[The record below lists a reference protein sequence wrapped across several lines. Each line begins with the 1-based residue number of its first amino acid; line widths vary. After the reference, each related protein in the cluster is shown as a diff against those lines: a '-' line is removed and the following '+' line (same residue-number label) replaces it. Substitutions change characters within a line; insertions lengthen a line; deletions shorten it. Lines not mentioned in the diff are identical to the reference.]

1 MRPPHLAAFDSIAS
15 WPSFTA
21 ESPLG
26 ILISACLA
34 NEPCGVEGTSYGD
47 HPLVLRL
54 FALPNVR
61 VVKYCPETVAFGVPR
76 ATPDID
82 AGDGFD
88 VLDGKARVLSD
99 KGDDW
104 TDGLVRTGKAMAE
117 LGLQNHVRLAVMMDI
132 SGACGSNAIYQGQ
145 RHLKTYH
152 KGPGVAAA
160 AVMRAGIPVVSQ
172 RDERTLQ
179 AIFAKLGAACDDLL
193 TDGKDF
199 WERDWYQ
206 NYFKK

>member
-1 MRPPHLAAFDSIAS
+1 MNRPEHLPTLEQIAA
-15 WPSFTA
+15 W
-21 ESPLG
+21 EMPLA

-34 NEPCGVEGTSYGD
+34 NEPCGVEGTHYGD

-54 FALPNVR
+54 FGLPTVR

-82 AGDGFD
+82 KGSGFD
-88 VLDGKARVLSD
+88 VLDGTAHVFSD

-104 TDGLVRTGKAMAE
+104 TDDLVRAGKAMAE
-117 LGLQNHVRLAVMMDI
+117 LGVQNKATLAVMMDI
-132 SGACGSNAIYQGQ
+132 SGACGSNAIYQG
-145 RHLKTYH
+145 RRSLKTYA

-160 AVMRAGIPVVSQ
+160 AVLRAGIPVVSQ
-172 RDERTLQ
+172 RDERTLA
-179 AIFAKLGAACDDLL
+179 AIFAKLGVPCDDLL

-206 NYFKK
+206 KYFK